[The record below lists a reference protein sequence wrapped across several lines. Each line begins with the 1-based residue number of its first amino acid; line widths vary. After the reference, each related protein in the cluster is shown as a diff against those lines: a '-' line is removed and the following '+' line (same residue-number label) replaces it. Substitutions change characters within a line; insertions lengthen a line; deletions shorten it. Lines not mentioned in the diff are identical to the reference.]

1 MNGGTEMDVR
11 ENISSGKR
19 LIPLYKQPWH
29 GSYKSMMD
37 RCYRKTAENF
47 DMYGGRG
54 IKVCD
59 EWHKFESFYDW
70 AMSTGY
76 DPKAEYGACTIERK
90 NVNGDYEP
98 SNCVWATSKQQ
109 ANNTTTNHVL
119 EWNGEKLTMSQWADK
134 TGIDACVISD
144 RIGRG
149 WDVEKTLTT
158 PVKKINVRYV
168 NYEKN

>member
-1 MNGGTEMDVR
+1 
-11 ENISSGKR
+11 
-19 LIPLYKQPWH
+19 
-29 GSYKSMMD
+29 
-37 RCYRKTAENF
+37 
-47 DMYGGRG
+47 
-54 IKVCD
+54 
-59 EWHKFESFYDW
+59 
-70 AMSTGY
+70 MSTGY

-90 NVNGDYEP
+90 NVNGDYKP

-109 ANNTTTNHVL
+109 ANNTTTNHIL

-158 PVKKINVRYV
+158 PIKR
-168 NYEKN
+168 

>member
-1 MNGGTEMDVR
+1 METDKKLRSRYNNM
-11 ENISSGKR
+11 
-19 LIPLYKQPWH
+19 KQ
-29 GSYKSMMD
+29 
-37 RCYRKTAENF
+37 RCYNSKHPGYKN
-47 DMYGGRG
+47 YGARG

-119 EWNGEKLTMSQWADK
+119 EWNGEKLTMSQWSDK

-158 PVKKINVRYV
+158 PVKR
-168 NYEKN
+168 

>member
-1 MNGGTEMDVR
+1 MRGNFITDRRGKLNPNYKDGRKGTR
-11 ENISSGKR
+11 LYSIYRNI
-19 LIPLYKQPWH
+19 
-29 GSYKSMMD
+29 MT
-37 RCYRKTAENF
+37 RCYNSNTTNYKR
-47 DMYGGRG
+47 YGGRG
-54 IKVCD
+54 ITMCD
-59 EWHKFESFYDW
+59 EWKDNFQTFYDW

-119 EWNGEKLTMSQWADK
+119 EWNGEKLTMSQWSDK

-158 PVKKINVRYV
+158 PVKR
-168 NYEKN
+168 